1 MGRYEYYRDNVNQW
15 RWRYIA
21 SNGKT
26 IAVSSESYVN
36 EQDCLTSIGLVKK
49 SSNDPVKKV

>member
-1 MGRYEYYRDNVNQW
+1 MKFEKYKDNVGQW

-26 IAVSSESYVN
+26 IGVSSESYWN
-36 EQDCLTSIGLVKK
+36 ESDCDHSIALMKQCF
-49 SSNDPVKKV
+49 SAPVYRV